1 MFVAVSSLFWL
12 YRSNKKRKD
21 ALKNPKPDE
30 KLILAGNLKNE
41 QQKSSLILSAI
52 EDGVVLIDSS
62 NIIQSFNLAAGNIT
76 GWPPSEAIGIDY
88 RTVVKL
94 VDIKDQPY
102 SEQYNPFNRSMQSR
116 ETIRDNDAVLVNRA
130 SRRISLSLNVTPL
143 VDQTTSVMLGVV
155 GVFRDISKEK
165 AEEKQRA
172 DFISTASHEMRTPIA
187 ALDGYLALAMND
199 KTVAIAE
206 STKNYLE
213 KARSSAQHLGKLFQ
227 NLLTSSKAED
237 GRLTSYPKVV
247 DIGELLQQT
256 TDDAKFNAE
265 KKQLSLSY
273 IVGDPNISAQNT
285 LRPLY
290 YAHVDPDRLREV
302 IQNLLDNAIK
312 YTSEGGI
319 TVSLNGDSQNVQI
332 NVSDTGPGIAPD
344 DLPHLFQKFYRVDN
358 SLTRTIGGT
367 GLGLYICKRI
377 VELYNGRV
385 WAESAIGKGS
395 TFSISLPRLSAE
407 KAAAL
412 KIEEDNNPSIIR
424 PDAIND
430 TPNNL

>member
-1 MFVAVSSLFWL
+1 MFVLVGSLTWLFVSS
-12 YRSNKKRKD
+12 RKRKN

-30 KLILAGNLKNE
+30 KLILAGSLKNE
-41 QQKSSLILSAI
+41 QQKSLLILSAI
-52 EDGVVLIDSS
+52 EDGVVLIDAQ

-76 GWPPSEAIGIDY
+76 GWQPSEAIGIDY

-102 SEQYNPFNRSMQSR
+102 TEQYNPFNRTMQGKA
-116 ETIRDNDAVLVNRA
+116 TIRDNDAVLVNRA
-130 SRRISLSLNVTPL
+130 NKRISLSLNVTPL
-143 VDQTTSVMLGVV
+143 IDQTTNEMLGVV

-187 ALDGYLALAMND
+187 ALDGYLALAIND
-199 KTVAIAE
+199 KTVVVAE

-256 TDDAKFNAE
+256 ADDAKFNAE
-265 KKQLSLSY
+265 KKQLTLNFT
-273 IVGDPNISAQNT
+273 VGDPNISAQNT

-302 IQNLLDNAIK
+302 IQNLLDNAVK
-312 YTSEGGI
+312 YTAEGSI
-319 TVSLNGDSQNVQI
+319 TVSLNGDAQNIQI
-332 NVSDTGPGIAPD
+332 NISDTGPGIATD

-367 GLGLYICKRI
+367 GLGLYICRRI
-377 VELYNGRV
+377 IELYNGRI
-385 WAESAIGKGS
+385 WAESTVGKGS
-395 TFSISLPRLSAE
+395 TFSISLPRLSPE
-407 KAAAL
+407 KAEAL
-412 KIEEDNNPSIIR
+412 KVEEENNPSIIR

-430 TPNNL
+430 NANKA